1 MTMSK
6 EMERLIS
13 ILRFNKAI
21 IDIYNNKN
29 FILKTNK
36 YDKMIEHYQ
45 NELTEIYKRVQE
57 LKKEDNQMEDK

>member
-1 MTMSK
+1 MSK

-29 FILKTNK
+29 FIFNSNK
-36 YDKMIEHYQ
+36 YDKIIEQYE
-45 NELTEIYKRVQE
+45 NEIIEVYKKIQE
-57 LKKEDNQMEDK
+57 LKDIKKYE

>member
-29 FILKTNK
+29 FIFNSNK
-36 YDKMIEHYQ
+36 YDKIIEQYE
-45 NELTEIYKRVQE
+45 NEITEVYKRIQE
-57 LKKEDNQMEDK
+57 LKEEEEQ

>member
-1 MTMSK
+1 MSK

-29 FILKTNK
+29 FIFNSNK
-36 YDKMIEHYQ
+36 YDKIIEQYE
-45 NELTEIYKRVQE
+45 NEIIEVYKKIQE
-57 LKKEDNQMEDK
+57 LKEEENK

>member
-21 IDIYNNKN
+21 IDIYKNKN
-29 FILKTNK
+29 FIFNSNK
-36 YDKMIEHYQ
+36 YDKIIEQYE
-45 NELTEIYKRVQE
+45 NELTEVYKRIQE
-57 LKKEDNQMEDK
+57 LKEIDKQRL